1 MSEKEFVGEHR
12 HLIGLLSKVGE
23 EGKKQ
28 ERELSKVL
36 SGGKS
41 VLKGHPYAKKGST
54 IEEVILG
61 HFKMGHELEE
71 LKTDE
76 DGRRVTFN
84 LFWKPSKQQLD
95 KLNKEFMTFR
105 FHQNGTLSA
114 LRGRQFA
121 RDAEV
126 LIRRLKEYQQGQV
139 MGSGIV
145 GDICKTI
152 DECLGLTNP
161 TRQPAGAMGDLGR
174 MVYPTQALVRHVR
187 NLTGVNPKVSPDNSP
202 RPQGNPK
209 DEEEG
214 ER

>member
-1 MSEKEFVGEHR
+1 MECSACLGTCEGSCQVCKGRCGGGKPKQVCLSEKEFVGEHR

-28 ERELSKVL
+28 ERELRKVV
-36 SGGKS
+36 SGTGKS

-84 LFWKPSKQQLD
+84 LFWKPSKQTVD

-126 LIRRLKEYQQGQV
+126 LIRRLKEHQQGQV
-139 MGSGIV
+139 F
-145 GDICKTI
+145 
-152 DECLGLTNP
+152 
-161 TRQPAGAMGDLGR
+161 A
-174 MVYPTQALVRHVR
+174 
-187 NLTGVNPKVSPDNSP
+187 
-202 RPQGNPK
+202 PQ
-209 DEEEG
+209 
-214 ER
+214 

>member
-1 MSEKEFVGEHR
+1 MRGWKTQTGLLVGEHR

-28 ERELSKVL
+28 ERELRKVV

-84 LFWKPSKQQLD
+84 LFWKPSKQQVD

-126 LIRRLKEYQQGQV
+126 LIRRLKEHQQGQV
-139 MGSGIV
+139 
-145 GDICKTI
+145 
-152 DECLGLTNP
+152 
-161 TRQPAGAMGDLGR
+161 
-174 MVYPTQALVRHVR
+174 
-187 NLTGVNPKVSPDNSP
+187 
-202 RPQGNPK
+202 
-209 DEEEG
+209 
-214 ER
+214 